1 MGTVGLAILSHCE
14 INFLINRAE
23 KIHKQEYYSF
33 SLNTRC
39 KISTMKNTHDSQAR
53 LDYLKKQLPLEI
65 TRAVKETL
73 REDLGGSLDATTD
86 ITASLIPA
94 TANNTAT
101 IITRE
106 HGIFCGQA
114 WAEEVFKQLGGEV
127 SITWHVQ
134 DGDSVEPN
142 QTLCTLEGPARIL
155 LTGERNAMNFIQTL
169 SGCAT
174 VVAKYAKQ
182 LEGTNCKLLDTRKT
196 IPGLRSALKYAVAC
210 GGGFNHRIGVFDAYL
225 IKENHIIACGGIAKA
240 ISTAKELNPN
250 KPVEVET
257 ESLEELKEAIEA
269 GADIIMLD
277 NFSTDMMREA
287 VKINQ
292 GQADLE
298 NSGNVTLE
306 TIREFALTGVDYIS
320 VGALTKHLKAMDLS
334 MRFK

>member
-1 MGTVGLAILSHCE
+1 
-14 INFLINRAE
+14 
-23 KIHKQEYYSF
+23 
-33 SLNTRC
+33 
-39 KISTMKNTHDSQAR
+39 MKNTHNSQQR
-53 LDYLKKQLPLEI
+53 LDYLKQQLPLEI
-65 TRAVKETL
+65 TRAVAETL
-73 REDLGGSLDATTD
+73 KEDLGGTLDATSD

-94 TANNTAT
+94 DAHNVAT

-106 HGIFCGQA
+106 QGVFCGQA
-114 WAEEVFKQLGGEV
+114 WADEVFKQLGGEV
-127 SITWHVQ
+127 TIDWHVQ

-142 QTLCTLEGPARIL
+142 QTLCTLSGPARAL

-174 VVAKYAKQ
+174 TTAQYAKQ
-182 LEGTNCKLLDTRKT
+182 LVGTDCRLLDTRKT

-225 IKENHIIACGGIAKA
+225 IKENHIIACGGITQAIGAAK
-240 ISTAKELNPN
+240 KLNPG

-257 ESLEELKEAIEA
+257 ESLEELVEAIEA

-287 VKINQ
+287 VKINA
-292 GQADLE
+292 GRAALE

-306 TIREFALTGVDYIS
+306 TIREYAQTGVDYIS

>member
-1 MGTVGLAILSHCE
+1 
-14 INFLINRAE
+14 
-23 KIHKQEYYSF
+23 
-33 SLNTRC
+33 
-39 KISTMKNTHDSQAR
+39 MKNTHNSQER
-53 LDYLKKQLPLEI
+53 LEYLKQQLPVEI
-65 TRAVKETL
+65 TRAVSETL
-73 REDLGGSLDATTD
+73 KEDLGGTLDVAND
-86 ITASLIPA
+86 ITATLIPA
-94 TANNTAT
+94 DAYNEAT

-114 WAEEVFKQLGGEV
+114 WADEVFKQLGGEV
-127 SITWHVQ
+127 TIEWHVK
-134 DGDSVEPN
+134 DGDTVEPN
-142 QTLCTLEGPARIL
+142 QVLCTLAGPSRIL

-174 VVAKYAKQ
+174 TVARYAEKIA
-182 LEGTNCKLLDTRKT
+182 GTDCRLLDTRKT

-210 GGGFNHRIGVFDAYL
+210 GGGYNHRIGVFDAYL
-225 IKENHIIACGGIAKA
+225 IKENHIIACGGIAQA
-240 ISTAKELNPN
+240 VSTAKELNPG

-287 VKINQ
+287 VAINA
-292 GQADLE
+292 GRAALE
-298 NSGNVTLE
+298 NSGNVTLD
-306 TIREFALTGVDYIS
+306 TIREYAETGVDYIS

>member
-1 MGTVGLAILSHCE
+1 M
-14 INFLINRAE
+14 E
-23 KIHKQEYYSF
+23 KK
-33 SLNTRC
+33 
-39 KISTMKNTHDSQAR
+39 HDSESR
-53 LDYLKKQLPLEI
+53 LNYLKQQLPQEI
-65 TRAVKETL
+65 TRAVTDTL
-73 REDLGGSLDATTD
+73 REDLGGTIDPTLD

-94 TANNTAT
+94 DSQGVAT

-106 HGIFCGQA
+106 HGIFCGQM

-127 SITWHVQ
+127 SIEWHVQ
-134 DGDSVEPN
+134 DGDAVEPD
-142 QTLCTLEGPARIL
+142 QTLCTLSGPSRIL

-174 VVAKYAKQ
+174 TVAEYAKQ
-182 LEGTNCKLLDTRKT
+182 LEGTQCRLLDTRKT
-196 IPGLRSALKYAVAC
+196 IPGLRSALKYAVTC

-225 IKENHIIACGGIAKA
+225 IKENHIIACGGIKQAITAAKQ
-240 ISTAKELNPN
+240 LNPG
-250 KPVEVET
+250 KPVEIET
-257 ESLEELKEAIEA
+257 ESLDELQQAIDA

-277 NFSTDMMREA
+277 NFTTDMMREA
-287 VKINQ
+287 VKINA
-292 GQADLE
+292 GRAALE